1 MTSNVDE
8 PNREE
13 EELAGFEKKQSEE
26 LEAFKKR
33 QQEELQAFERK
44 EHEALEVFEHR
55 ERLEFEIRI
64 DRTEY
69 EVSQREMTGLQLRNL
84 VHPPIGPDRDLF
96 EVVLGGGSKIPA
108 VSTTRNSQVWHR
120 YIQRRFPVFLMTY
133 GRCEGS
139 KSFGPQ
145 AVSFRTARAS
155 SFLKRSE
162 QRRCPKQDPRTCSPC
177 SKASQ
182 GTRPGPSRSNQSRQ
196 DIFGIFPDQ
205 TANDRSRLQRFVQ
218 VAELLFGLD
227 LHFCALFGRK
237 GY

>member
-1 MTSNVDE
+1 MTSNIDD

-96 EVVLGGGSKIPA
+96 EVVLGGSDRKIADTEEVKIREGLRFFTAPA
-108 VSTTRNSQVWHR
+108 QIN
-120 YIQRRFPVFLMTY
+120 P
-133 GRCEGS
+133 GRE
-139 KSFGPQ
+139 
-145 AVSFRTARAS
+145 
-155 SFLKRSE
+155 
-162 QRRCPKQDPRTCSPC
+162 
-177 SKASQ
+177 
-182 GTRPGPSRSNQSRQ
+182 
-196 DIFGIFPDQ
+196 
-205 TANDRSRLQRFVQ
+205 
-218 VAELLFGLD
+218 
-227 LHFCALFGRK
+227 
-237 GY
+237 